1 MDRNPNK
8 KIYIFRILIVIGAI
22 QVQNTSRFS
31 HGAIQVQNT
40 SRFSHDKNVSDR
52 QIVQI

>member
-31 HGAIQVQNT
+31 H
-40 SRFSHDKNVSDR
+40 DKNVSDR